1 MAAIREN
8 TRGGRGSMSESLERL
23 KTILAE
29 VTDLSRA
36 AALLEWDQETY
47 MPPGGVTPRS
57 EQMSTLSRLAHV
69 GFTSAE
75 VGRLLGELEDETSGL
90 PFDSYEASLVRVTR
104 RDYDKDRN
112 LSPELVSEIARAGSA
127 AQPIWQKARRE
138 SDFKLFAPA
147 LEKNVELNRRLAD
160 ALGYEDRP
168 YDALIDRY
176 EPGMTTNALESIFA
190 ELKRAIVPLVADI
203 ARHAD
208 AVDDRVLYRGFE
220 PAQQVKYALELVTKL
235 GYDVQRGRQD
245 ISTHPFSTT
254 FGPGDARITTRVSRD
269 FFNECLFGSIHEAG
283 HAMYS
288 QGHGDEIDR
297 TPLWG
302 GASPGAHES
311 QSRLWENLVGRS
323 LPFWKHFFPS
333 LRNAFPEPLKDVD
346 DEAFFRAVN
355 RSYPSLI
362 RVEADEVTYNMHV
375 LLRFELE
382 NELLEGKLKVK
393 DLPEA
398 WNQRVEAYLGINVP
412 NDREGVLQDI
422 HWSYVSFGV
431 FPGYTLGNLIGAQL
445 MEKVR
450 TDIHDLDSQFE
461 AGQFAPLLGWLR
473 KNVHRHG
480 RKFTP
485 NELLERAT
493 GRPLTAA
500 PWIAYVRQKFGALYG
515 IKPARV

>member
-1 MAAIREN
+1 
-8 TRGGRGSMSESLERL
+8 MSDKLERL

-36 AALLEWDQETY
+36 AAVLEWDQETY
-47 MPPGGVTPRS
+47 MPPGGVAARS
-57 EQMSTLSRLAHV
+57 DQLSTLLRLSHV
-69 GFTSAE
+69 RFTADD
-75 VGRLLGELEDETSGL
+75 VGRLLSELEEETAGR

-104 RDYDKDRN
+104 RDYDQDHK
-112 LSPELVSEIARAGSA
+112 LSAELVSEVARASSTA
-127 AQPIWQKARRE
+127 RPVWEKARRE
-138 SDFKLFAPA
+138 GDFKLFVPA
-147 LEKNVELNRRLAD
+147 LEKNVELNRRIAD
-160 ALGYEDRP
+160 ALGYKDRP
-168 YDALIDRY
+168 YDALLDRS
-176 EPGMTTNALESIFA
+176 EPGMTTDQLETIFA
-190 ELKRAIVPLVADI
+190 ELKRAIMPLIADI

-220 PAQQVKYALELVTKL
+220 PAIQLRYALDLVTKL
-235 GYDVQRGRQD
+235 GYDLERGRQD
-245 ISTHPFSTT
+245 ISTHPFSTS
-254 FGPGDARITTRVSRD
+254 FGPGDVRITTRVSRD
-269 FFNECLFGSIHEAG
+269 FFNECLFGSIHE
-283 HAMYS
+283 S
-288 QGHGDEIDR
+288 GHGMYNQGIGDDIDR

-302 GASPGAHES
+302 GASPGVHES

-333 LRNAFPEPLKDVD
+333 LRSAFPEPLRGVD
-346 DEAFFRAVN
+346 DEGFFRAVN

-382 NELLEGKLKVK
+382 NEMLEGTLKVS

-398 WNQRVEAYLGINVP
+398 WNERVKSYLGISVP
-412 NDREGVLQDI
+412 NDREGALQDI
-422 HWSYVSFGV
+422 HWSFVGFGM
-431 FPGYTLGNLIGAQL
+431 FPGYTIGNLIGAQL
-445 MEKVR
+445 MEKIR
-450 TDIHDLDSQFE
+450 AEIPDLDARFE
-461 AGQFAPLLGWLR
+461 RGEFAALLAWLR

-500 PWIAYVRQKFGALYG
+500 PWIAYVQKKYGALYG
-515 IKPARV
+515 IKPARI